1 MPKMLSLLNSTIAIT
16 KLITMTISAHTLD
29 SIPTDRPERIVVAG
43 PVSVDSTI
51 SLTGGFF
58 VDVKYEVNGLN
69 ATARPTPMAVSIPIR
84 QSLAYVSARTNAQ
97 KQVNTLETSYERN
110 MDSSAS

>member
-1 MPKMLSLLNSTIAIT
+1 MPKILSLLNSRMANT

-29 SIPTDRPERIVVAG
+29 SMPTDRPERIVVAG

-58 VDVKYEVNGLN
+58 VEVKYEVNGLN
-69 ATARPTPMAVSIPIR
+69 ATARPTPIAVSIPIR
-84 QSLAYVSARTNAQ
+84 QSPTYVSAKTNAQ
-97 KQVNTLETSYERN
+97 KQVNTLDTS
-110 MDSSAS
+110 

>member
-1 MPKMLSLLNSTIAIT
+1 MPKMLSLLNSTMART

-29 SIPTDRPERIVVAG
+29 SIPTDKPERIVVAG

-58 VDVKYEVNGLN
+58 VDVKYEVKGLN
-69 ATARPTPMAVSIPIR
+69 ATARPTPIAVSIPMR
-84 QSLAYVSARTNAQ
+84 QSPTYASAKTKAQ
-97 KQVNTLETSYERN
+97 KMVKTLDTSYERN